1 MRAVQVPAVRVGP
14 AGAAALRALVLVP
27 AAHPGRV
34 GCEPGQAAA
43 GEGAH
48 GVGASR
54 LLPAVRR
61 AVEEYIVN
69 VTLVN
74 LIAGGLVHVRL
85 AVVTILAVL
94 IGDTASHIVSAPV
107 VVLVAHPVAAVVSGE
122 VTEPGGVVGILSCRE
137 VLSVETQVVAA
148 PGPPRLVTVRIGLA
162 VTLALSAGMHGG
174 APPLAAVILRV
185 PPAPGVGTIVSAA
198 HHGPL
203 AVVVMV
209 TVSPIERTGLVR
221 PAAMLSAPAGPRQ
234 CLRCISFH
242 HDLLF
247 SAVTFI
253 RKRVLQE
260 C

>member
-1 MRAVQVPAVRVGP
+1 MRAVQVPAVRVGL
-14 AGAAALRALVLVP
+14 AGAAALGALVLVP

-34 GCEPGQAAA
+34 GREAGQAGA

-48 GVGASR
+48 SVGASR

-61 AVEEYIVN
+61 AVEEDVVN
-69 VTLVN
+69 VALVN

-107 VVLVAHPVAAVVSGE
+107 VVLVANSVAAVVSGE

-137 VLSVETQVVAA
+137 VLGVETQVVPA
-148 PGPPRLVTVRIGLA
+148 PGPPGLVTVRIGLA
-162 VTLALSAGMHGG
+162 VTLALPAGMLRG
-174 APPLAAVILRV
+174 APPLAAVILGV
-185 PPAPGVGTIVSAA
+185 PPAPGVGTVVSAA
-198 HHGPL
+198 HHAPL

-209 TVSPIERTGLVR
+209 AVSPIEGTGLIS
-221 PAAMLSAPAGPRQ
+221 PAAMLSAPAGPGQ
-234 CLRCISFH
+234 CLRCIGFH

-247 SAVTFI
+247 SPVTFI
-253 RKRVLQE
+253 RKRVLEE